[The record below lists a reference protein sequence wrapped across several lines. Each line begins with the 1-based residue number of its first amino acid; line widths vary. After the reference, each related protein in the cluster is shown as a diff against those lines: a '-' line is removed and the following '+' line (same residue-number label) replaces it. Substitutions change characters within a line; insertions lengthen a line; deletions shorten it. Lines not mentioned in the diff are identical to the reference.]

1 MHKSKSAL
9 FLMELIIVIFFFA
22 LTSAVCLRVFVKA
35 HDVAGETEGMNYAIL
50 WADNAGECFREYG
63 PDAEK
68 IKSLLDADFNLED
81 YSYSLDFSE
90 DDGFYYM
97 DYKFTYS
104 PKNTEVYS
112 FKFKQHKKEVSR

>member
-35 HDVAGETEGMNYAIL
+35 HDVASETEGLNYAIL
-50 WADNAGECFREYG
+50 WADNAGECFREFG
-63 PDAEK
+63 PDEAK
-68 IKSLLDADFNLED
+68 IKSLLDADFNLTD
-81 YSYSLDFSE
+81 YAYSLDFSE
-90 DDGFYYM
+90 DNSFFYM
-97 DYKFTYS
+97 DYRFTYS
-104 PKNTEVYS
+104 PKDTEVYS